1 MKSIATKI
9 MIIEEIA
16 RQTNMLALNA
26 AIEAARAGEHGKGF
40 AVVASEVR
48 KLAERSQTAAGE
60 INRLSESSVQI
71 AERAGD
77 LLGSIVP
84 SIQKT
89 ADLVQEINSASN
101 EQRTGVDQINK
112 AIQQLDLVIQ
122 RNAAAA
128 EEIAATAQELDSQ
141 AENLQESAAFFR
153 TNDTGVSKTRKTSKP
168 KLLMGKLERSALK
181 QHSFVSNTDVRAK
194 GSQSGINLDLG
205 DDRLANDP
213 HDTEFENY

>member
-1 MKSIATKI
+1 

-71 AERAGD
+71 AEKAGD

-122 RNAAAA
+122 RNAAA

-153 TNDTGVSKTRKTSKP
+153 TNETSGAKSRKTTKP
-168 KLLMGKLERSALK
+168 KLLMPKLERSAVK
-181 QHSFVSNTDVRAK
+181 QITNKSRSSVSNTDGRTN

-205 DDRLANDP
+205 DDRIVNDS
-213 HDTEFENY
+213 HDSEFENY